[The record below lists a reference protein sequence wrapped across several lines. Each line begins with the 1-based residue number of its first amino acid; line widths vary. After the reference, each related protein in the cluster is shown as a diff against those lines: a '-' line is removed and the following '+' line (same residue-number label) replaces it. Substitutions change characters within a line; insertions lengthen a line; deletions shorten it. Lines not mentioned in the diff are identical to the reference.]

1 MSFNILTEIV
11 NGECPSCDTRSLLV
25 NVGFGAY
32 RCVHCGDTLEQK
44 VNGVIK
50 YIKADKNTKFGIRAD
65 LDGQKKKASI
75 RRQYIRKK
83 NQKKAETPQEAP
95 K

>member
-1 MSFNILTEIV
+1 MSFNLLTEIV
-11 NGECPSCDTRSLLV
+11 NGECPSCDTHSLLV

-50 YIKADKNTKFGIRAD
+50 YIKADKNTKLDIRSD
-65 LDGQKKKASI
+65 RFDG
-75 RRQYIRKK
+75 
-83 NQKKAETPQEAP
+83 
-95 K
+95 